1 MRTTTGSSG
10 PTTATRTLSRGT
22 LVASLIAITMLG
34 THRPEPSFVEPARV
48 SA

>member
-10 PTTATRTLSRGT
+10 PTPATRTLSRGT
-22 LVASLIAITMLG
+22 PVASLLAVTVLG
-34 THRPEPSFVEPARV
+34 THRPEPSFVEPARA